1 MLEQGCGGSSHFLH
15 GLLDCGQGDVQRLTK
30 RNAVVAD
37 YSQVGRDAQ
46 MVCPAAGID
55 AQGDHVV
62 EAENPCN
69 GLSQQVR
76 KILYA
81 VFGAVVSLAD
91 QALVI
96 GNGRLLKSILIT
108 QQPLPADD
116 ILQRAGNAPD
126 SGVSLLEQIADGHP
140 GALPVIQQN
149 GLYIGNVHFP
159 VHDHHGNPAFEN
171 FFPEGIFLLRCGAGG
186 TDHHHSPDTPAEQGV
201 QVGQIL
207 PWLVAVDHDDG
218 IIALGT
224 GLQQKGLADAGEKKV
239 ADIRQQNTHQGPWGG
254 GTVFIMYMFLQDKG
268 STSSIAT
275 KVFPSV
281 TIPGV
286 SSIPVLGQILSGH
299 NVLTYVAFLM
309 VAVVWVLLFR
319 TRLGAH
325 IRAVGENPGAAASV
339 GINVVRTQNIA
350 LLLSGFLTS
359 LGGAF
364 MSMGY
369 MNGFSQNMVAGRG
382 FIALAAAS
390 MGQLHPVLGMVAALI
405 FGAADAFSNA
415 MAAMRIPDELVK
427 LIPYATTIVGMVVF
441 SAVDQRRRLARK
453 KQAMEQS

>member
-1 MLEQGCGGSSHFLH
+1 MSDVLNYVCSFAFFASVLRVTTPILFATLGSIVAERAGASNIALEATMLFAALFGALGSGLSGSLAVGFLCAVLG
-15 GLLDCGQGDVQRLTK
+15 GLLVTVMLCVFALRLK
-30 RNAVVAD
+30 AD
-37 YSQVGRDAQ
+37 
-46 MVCPAAGID
+46 I
-55 AQGDHVV
+55 
-62 EAENPCN
+62 
-69 GLSQQVR
+69 
-76 KILYA
+76 ILT
-81 VFGAVVSLAD
+81 G
-91 QALVI
+91 
-96 GNGRLLKSILIT
+96 
-108 QQPLPADD
+108 
-116 ILQRAGNAPD
+116 
-126 SGVSLLEQIADGHP
+126 
-140 GALPVIQQN
+140 
-149 GLYIGNVHFP
+149 
-159 VHDHHGNPAFEN
+159 
-171 FFPEGIFLLRCGAGG
+171 
-186 TDHHHSPDTPAEQGV
+186 
-201 QVGQIL
+201 
-207 PWLVAVDHDDG
+207 
-218 IIALGT
+218 IALN
-224 GLQQKGLADAGEKKV
+224 LLA
-239 ADIRQQNTHQGPWGG
+239 GG

-415 MAAMRIPDELVK
+415 MAAMRISDELVK

-441 SAVDQRRRLARK
+441 SAADQRRRLARK

>member
-1 MLEQGCGGSSHFLH
+1 
-15 GLLDCGQGDVQRLTK
+15 
-30 RNAVVAD
+30 
-37 YSQVGRDAQ
+37 
-46 MVCPAAGID
+46 
-55 AQGDHVV
+55 
-62 EAENPCN
+62 
-69 GLSQQVR
+69 
-76 KILYA
+76 
-81 VFGAVVSLAD
+81 
-91 QALVI
+91 
-96 GNGRLLKSILIT
+96 
-108 QQPLPADD
+108 
-116 ILQRAGNAPD
+116 
-126 SGVSLLEQIADGHP
+126 
-140 GALPVIQQN
+140 
-149 GLYIGNVHFP
+149 
-159 VHDHHGNPAFEN
+159 
-171 FFPEGIFLLRCGAGG
+171 
-186 TDHHHSPDTPAEQGV
+186 
-201 QVGQIL
+201 
-207 PWLVAVDHDDG
+207 
-218 IIALGT
+218 
-224 GLQQKGLADAGEKKV
+224 
-239 ADIRQQNTHQGPWGG
+239 
-254 GTVFIMYMFLQDKG
+254 MFLQDKG

-382 FIALAAAS
+382 FVALAAAS

-441 SAVDQRRRLARK
+441 SAADQRRRLARK

>member
-1 MLEQGCGGSSHFLH
+1 MSDVLNYVCSFAFFASVLRVTTPILFATLGSIVAERAGASNIALEATMLFAALFGALGSGLSGSLAVGFLCAVLG
-15 GLLDCGQGDVQRLTK
+15 GLLVTVMLCVFALRLK
-30 RNAVVAD
+30 AD
-37 YSQVGRDAQ
+37 
-46 MVCPAAGID
+46 I
-55 AQGDHVV
+55 
-62 EAENPCN
+62 
-69 GLSQQVR
+69 
-76 KILYA
+76 ILT
-81 VFGAVVSLAD
+81 G
-91 QALVI
+91 
-96 GNGRLLKSILIT
+96 
-108 QQPLPADD
+108 
-116 ILQRAGNAPD
+116 
-126 SGVSLLEQIADGHP
+126 
-140 GALPVIQQN
+140 
-149 GLYIGNVHFP
+149 
-159 VHDHHGNPAFEN
+159 
-171 FFPEGIFLLRCGAGG
+171 
-186 TDHHHSPDTPAEQGV
+186 
-201 QVGQIL
+201 
-207 PWLVAVDHDDG
+207 
-218 IIALGT
+218 IALN
-224 GLQQKGLADAGEKKV
+224 LLA
-239 ADIRQQNTHQGPWGG
+239 GG

-441 SAVDQRRRLARK
+441 SAADQRRRLARK

>member
-1 MLEQGCGGSSHFLH
+1 MSDVLNYVCSFAFFASVLRVTTPILFATLGSIVAERAGASNIALEATMLFAALFGALGSGLSGSLAVGFLCAVLG
-15 GLLDCGQGDVQRLTK
+15 GLLVTVMLCVFALRLK
-30 RNAVVAD
+30 AD
-37 YSQVGRDAQ
+37 
-46 MVCPAAGID
+46 I
-55 AQGDHVV
+55 
-62 EAENPCN
+62 
-69 GLSQQVR
+69 
-76 KILYA
+76 ILT
-81 VFGAVVSLAD
+81 G
-91 QALVI
+91 
-96 GNGRLLKSILIT
+96 
-108 QQPLPADD
+108 
-116 ILQRAGNAPD
+116 
-126 SGVSLLEQIADGHP
+126 
-140 GALPVIQQN
+140 
-149 GLYIGNVHFP
+149 
-159 VHDHHGNPAFEN
+159 
-171 FFPEGIFLLRCGAGG
+171 
-186 TDHHHSPDTPAEQGV
+186 
-201 QVGQIL
+201 
-207 PWLVAVDHDDG
+207 
-218 IIALGT
+218 IALN
-224 GLQQKGLADAGEKKV
+224 LLA
-239 ADIRQQNTHQGPWGG
+239 GG
-254 GTVFIMYMFLQDKG
+254 GTAFIMYMFLQDKG

>member
-1 MLEQGCGGSSHFLH
+1 MSDVLNYVCSFAFFASVLRVTTPILFATLGSIVAERAGASNIALEATMLFAALFGALGSGLSGSLAVGFLCAVLG
-15 GLLDCGQGDVQRLTK
+15 GLLGTVMLCVFALRLK
-30 RNAVVAD
+30 AD
-37 YSQVGRDAQ
+37 
-46 MVCPAAGID
+46 I
-55 AQGDHVV
+55 
-62 EAENPCN
+62 
-69 GLSQQVR
+69 
-76 KILYA
+76 ILT
-81 VFGAVVSLAD
+81 G
-91 QALVI
+91 
-96 GNGRLLKSILIT
+96 
-108 QQPLPADD
+108 
-116 ILQRAGNAPD
+116 
-126 SGVSLLEQIADGHP
+126 
-140 GALPVIQQN
+140 
-149 GLYIGNVHFP
+149 
-159 VHDHHGNPAFEN
+159 
-171 FFPEGIFLLRCGAGG
+171 
-186 TDHHHSPDTPAEQGV
+186 
-201 QVGQIL
+201 
-207 PWLVAVDHDDG
+207 
-218 IIALGT
+218 IALN
-224 GLQQKGLADAGEKKV
+224 LLA
-239 ADIRQQNTHQGPWGG
+239 GG

>member
-1 MLEQGCGGSSHFLH
+1 MSDVLNYVCSFAFFASVLRVTTPILFATLGSIVAERAGASNIALEATMLFAALFGALGSGLSGSLAVGFLCAVLG
-15 GLLDCGQGDVQRLTK
+15 GLLVTVMLCVFALRLK
-30 RNAVVAD
+30 AD
-37 YSQVGRDAQ
+37 
-46 MVCPAAGID
+46 I
-55 AQGDHVV
+55 
-62 EAENPCN
+62 
-69 GLSQQVR
+69 
-76 KILYA
+76 ILT
-81 VFGAVVSLAD
+81 G
-91 QALVI
+91 
-96 GNGRLLKSILIT
+96 
-108 QQPLPADD
+108 
-116 ILQRAGNAPD
+116 
-126 SGVSLLEQIADGHP
+126 
-140 GALPVIQQN
+140 
-149 GLYIGNVHFP
+149 
-159 VHDHHGNPAFEN
+159 
-171 FFPEGIFLLRCGAGG
+171 
-186 TDHHHSPDTPAEQGV
+186 
-201 QVGQIL
+201 
-207 PWLVAVDHDDG
+207 
-218 IIALGT
+218 IALN
-224 GLQQKGLADAGEKKV
+224 LLA
-239 ADIRQQNTHQGPWGG
+239 GG

-427 LIPYATTIVGMVVF
+427 LIPYATTIVGMVAF

>member
-1 MLEQGCGGSSHFLH
+1 MSDVLNYVCSFAFFASVLRVTTPILFATLGSIVAERAGASNIALEATMLFAALFGALGSGLSGSLAVGFLCAVLG
-15 GLLDCGQGDVQRLTK
+15 GLLVTVMLCVFALRLK
-30 RNAVVAD
+30 AD
-37 YSQVGRDAQ
+37 
-46 MVCPAAGID
+46 I
-55 AQGDHVV
+55 
-62 EAENPCN
+62 
-69 GLSQQVR
+69 
-76 KILYA
+76 ILT
-81 VFGAVVSLAD
+81 G
-91 QALVI
+91 
-96 GNGRLLKSILIT
+96 
-108 QQPLPADD
+108 
-116 ILQRAGNAPD
+116 
-126 SGVSLLEQIADGHP
+126 
-140 GALPVIQQN
+140 
-149 GLYIGNVHFP
+149 
-159 VHDHHGNPAFEN
+159 
-171 FFPEGIFLLRCGAGG
+171 
-186 TDHHHSPDTPAEQGV
+186 
-201 QVGQIL
+201 
-207 PWLVAVDHDDG
+207 
-218 IIALGT
+218 IALN
-224 GLQQKGLADAGEKKV
+224 LLA
-239 ADIRQQNTHQGPWGG
+239 GG

-275 KVFPSV
+275 NVFPSV

-299 NVLTYVAFLM
+299 NVLTYLAFLM

-441 SAVDQRRRLARK
+441 SAADQRRRLARK
-453 KQAMEQS
+453 TQATEQS

>member
-1 MLEQGCGGSSHFLH
+1 MSDVLNYVCSFAFFASVLRVTTPILFATLGSIVAERAGASNIALEATMLFAALFGALGSGLSASLAVGFLCAVLG
-15 GLLDCGQGDVQRLTK
+15 GLLVTVMLCVFALRLK
-30 RNAVVAD
+30 AD
-37 YSQVGRDAQ
+37 
-46 MVCPAAGID
+46 I
-55 AQGDHVV
+55 
-62 EAENPCN
+62 
-69 GLSQQVR
+69 
-76 KILYA
+76 ILT
-81 VFGAVVSLAD
+81 G
-91 QALVI
+91 
-96 GNGRLLKSILIT
+96 
-108 QQPLPADD
+108 
-116 ILQRAGNAPD
+116 
-126 SGVSLLEQIADGHP
+126 
-140 GALPVIQQN
+140 
-149 GLYIGNVHFP
+149 
-159 VHDHHGNPAFEN
+159 
-171 FFPEGIFLLRCGAGG
+171 
-186 TDHHHSPDTPAEQGV
+186 
-201 QVGQIL
+201 
-207 PWLVAVDHDDG
+207 
-218 IIALGT
+218 IALN
-224 GLQQKGLADAGEKKV
+224 LLA
-239 ADIRQQNTHQGPWGG
+239 GG

>member
-1 MLEQGCGGSSHFLH
+1 MGDVLNYVCSFAFFASVLRVTTPILFATLGSIVAERAGASNIALEATMLFAALFGALGSGLSGSLAVGFLCAVLG
-15 GLLDCGQGDVQRLTK
+15 GLLVTVMLCVFALRLK
-30 RNAVVAD
+30 AD
-37 YSQVGRDAQ
+37 
-46 MVCPAAGID
+46 I
-55 AQGDHVV
+55 
-62 EAENPCN
+62 
-69 GLSQQVR
+69 
-76 KILYA
+76 ILT
-81 VFGAVVSLAD
+81 G
-91 QALVI
+91 
-96 GNGRLLKSILIT
+96 
-108 QQPLPADD
+108 
-116 ILQRAGNAPD
+116 
-126 SGVSLLEQIADGHP
+126 
-140 GALPVIQQN
+140 
-149 GLYIGNVHFP
+149 
-159 VHDHHGNPAFEN
+159 
-171 FFPEGIFLLRCGAGG
+171 
-186 TDHHHSPDTPAEQGV
+186 
-201 QVGQIL
+201 
-207 PWLVAVDHDDG
+207 
-218 IIALGT
+218 IALN
-224 GLQQKGLADAGEKKV
+224 LLA
-239 ADIRQQNTHQGPWGG
+239 GG

>member
-1 MLEQGCGGSSHFLH
+1 MSDVLNYVCSFAFFASVLRVTTPILFATLGSIVAERAGASNIALEATMLFAALFGALGSGLSGSLAVGFLCAVLG
-15 GLLDCGQGDVQRLTK
+15 GLLVTVMLCVFALRLK
-30 RNAVVAD
+30 AD
-37 YSQVGRDAQ
+37 
-46 MVCPAAGID
+46 I
-55 AQGDHVV
+55 
-62 EAENPCN
+62 
-69 GLSQQVR
+69 
-76 KILYA
+76 ILT
-81 VFGAVVSLAD
+81 G
-91 QALVI
+91 
-96 GNGRLLKSILIT
+96 
-108 QQPLPADD
+108 
-116 ILQRAGNAPD
+116 
-126 SGVSLLEQIADGHP
+126 
-140 GALPVIQQN
+140 
-149 GLYIGNVHFP
+149 
-159 VHDHHGNPAFEN
+159 
-171 FFPEGIFLLRCGAGG
+171 
-186 TDHHHSPDTPAEQGV
+186 
-201 QVGQIL
+201 
-207 PWLVAVDHDDG
+207 
-218 IIALGT
+218 IALN
-224 GLQQKGLADAGEKKV
+224 LLA
-239 ADIRQQNTHQGPWGG
+239 GG

-309 VAVVWVLLFR
+309 VAGVWVLLFR

-441 SAVDQRRRLARK
+441 SAADQRRRLARK

>member
-1 MLEQGCGGSSHFLH
+1 MSDVLNYVCSFAFFASVLRVTTPILFATLGSIVAERAGASNIALEATMLFAALFGALGSGLSGSLVVGFLCAVLG
-15 GLLDCGQGDVQRLTK
+15 GLLVTVMLCVFALRLK
-30 RNAVVAD
+30 AD
-37 YSQVGRDAQ
+37 
-46 MVCPAAGID
+46 I
-55 AQGDHVV
+55 
-62 EAENPCN
+62 
-69 GLSQQVR
+69 
-76 KILYA
+76 ILT
-81 VFGAVVSLAD
+81 G
-91 QALVI
+91 
-96 GNGRLLKSILIT
+96 
-108 QQPLPADD
+108 
-116 ILQRAGNAPD
+116 
-126 SGVSLLEQIADGHP
+126 
-140 GALPVIQQN
+140 
-149 GLYIGNVHFP
+149 
-159 VHDHHGNPAFEN
+159 
-171 FFPEGIFLLRCGAGG
+171 
-186 TDHHHSPDTPAEQGV
+186 
-201 QVGQIL
+201 
-207 PWLVAVDHDDG
+207 
-218 IIALGT
+218 IALN
-224 GLQQKGLADAGEKKV
+224 LLA
-239 ADIRQQNTHQGPWGG
+239 GG

>member
-1 MLEQGCGGSSHFLH
+1 MSDVLNYVCSFAFFASVLRVTTPILFATLGSIVAERAGASNIALEATMLFAALFGALGSGLSGSLAVGFLCAVLG
-15 GLLDCGQGDVQRLTK
+15 GLLVTVMLCAFALRLK
-30 RNAVVAD
+30 AD
-37 YSQVGRDAQ
+37 
-46 MVCPAAGID
+46 I
-55 AQGDHVV
+55 
-62 EAENPCN
+62 
-69 GLSQQVR
+69 
-76 KILYA
+76 ILT
-81 VFGAVVSLAD
+81 G
-91 QALVI
+91 
-96 GNGRLLKSILIT
+96 
-108 QQPLPADD
+108 
-116 ILQRAGNAPD
+116 
-126 SGVSLLEQIADGHP
+126 
-140 GALPVIQQN
+140 
-149 GLYIGNVHFP
+149 
-159 VHDHHGNPAFEN
+159 
-171 FFPEGIFLLRCGAGG
+171 
-186 TDHHHSPDTPAEQGV
+186 
-201 QVGQIL
+201 
-207 PWLVAVDHDDG
+207 
-218 IIALGT
+218 IALN
-224 GLQQKGLADAGEKKV
+224 LLA
-239 ADIRQQNTHQGPWGG
+239 GG

>member
-1 MLEQGCGGSSHFLH
+1 MSDVLNYVCSFAFFASVLRVTTPILFATLGSIVAERAGASNIALEATMLFAALFGALGSGLSGSLAVGFLCAVLG
-15 GLLDCGQGDVQRLTK
+15 GLLVTVMLCVFALRLK
-30 RNAVVAD
+30 AD
-37 YSQVGRDAQ
+37 
-46 MVCPAAGID
+46 I
-55 AQGDHVV
+55 
-62 EAENPCN
+62 
-69 GLSQQVR
+69 
-76 KILYA
+76 ILT
-81 VFGAVVSLAD
+81 G
-91 QALVI
+91 
-96 GNGRLLKSILIT
+96 
-108 QQPLPADD
+108 
-116 ILQRAGNAPD
+116 
-126 SGVSLLEQIADGHP
+126 
-140 GALPVIQQN
+140 
-149 GLYIGNVHFP
+149 
-159 VHDHHGNPAFEN
+159 
-171 FFPEGIFLLRCGAGG
+171 
-186 TDHHHSPDTPAEQGV
+186 
-201 QVGQIL
+201 
-207 PWLVAVDHDDG
+207 
-218 IIALGT
+218 IALN
-224 GLQQKGLADAGEKKV
+224 LLA
-239 ADIRQQNTHQGPWGG
+239 GG

>member
-1 MLEQGCGGSSHFLH
+1 MSDVLNYVCSFAFFASVLRVTTPILFATLGSIVAERAGASNIALEATMLFAALFGALGSGLSGSLAVGFLCAVLG
-15 GLLDCGQGDVQRLTK
+15 GLLVTVMLCVFALRLK
-30 RNAVVAD
+30 AD
-37 YSQVGRDAQ
+37 
-46 MVCPAAGID
+46 I
-55 AQGDHVV
+55 
-62 EAENPCN
+62 
-69 GLSQQVR
+69 
-76 KILYA
+76 ILT
-81 VFGAVVSLAD
+81 G
-91 QALVI
+91 
-96 GNGRLLKSILIT
+96 
-108 QQPLPADD
+108 
-116 ILQRAGNAPD
+116 
-126 SGVSLLEQIADGHP
+126 
-140 GALPVIQQN
+140 
-149 GLYIGNVHFP
+149 
-159 VHDHHGNPAFEN
+159 
-171 FFPEGIFLLRCGAGG
+171 
-186 TDHHHSPDTPAEQGV
+186 
-201 QVGQIL
+201 
-207 PWLVAVDHDDG
+207 
-218 IIALGT
+218 IALN
-224 GLQQKGLADAGEKKV
+224 LLA
-239 ADIRQQNTHQGPWGG
+239 GG

-390 MGQLHPVLGMVAALI
+390 MGQLYPVLGMVAALI

>member
-1 MLEQGCGGSSHFLH
+1 MSDVLNSVWSFAFFASVLRVTTPILFATLGSIVAERAGASNIALEATMLFAALFGALGSGLSGSLAVGFLCAVLG
-15 GLLDCGQGDVQRLTK
+15 GLLVTVMLCVFALRLK
-30 RNAVVAD
+30 AD
-37 YSQVGRDAQ
+37 
-46 MVCPAAGID
+46 I
-55 AQGDHVV
+55 
-62 EAENPCN
+62 
-69 GLSQQVR
+69 
-76 KILYA
+76 ILT
-81 VFGAVVSLAD
+81 G
-91 QALVI
+91 
-96 GNGRLLKSILIT
+96 
-108 QQPLPADD
+108 
-116 ILQRAGNAPD
+116 
-126 SGVSLLEQIADGHP
+126 
-140 GALPVIQQN
+140 
-149 GLYIGNVHFP
+149 
-159 VHDHHGNPAFEN
+159 
-171 FFPEGIFLLRCGAGG
+171 
-186 TDHHHSPDTPAEQGV
+186 
-201 QVGQIL
+201 
-207 PWLVAVDHDDG
+207 
-218 IIALGT
+218 IALN
-224 GLQQKGLADAGEKKV
+224 LLA
-239 ADIRQQNTHQGPWGG
+239 GG

-441 SAVDQRRRLARK
+441 SAADQRRRLARK

>member
-1 MLEQGCGGSSHFLH
+1 MSDVLNYVCSFAFFASVLRVTTPILFATLGSIVAERAGASNIALEATMLFAALFGALGSGLSGSLAVGFLCAVLG
-15 GLLDCGQGDVQRLTK
+15 GLLVTVMLCVFALRLK
-30 RNAVVAD
+30 AD
-37 YSQVGRDAQ
+37 
-46 MVCPAAGID
+46 I
-55 AQGDHVV
+55 
-62 EAENPCN
+62 
-69 GLSQQVR
+69 
-76 KILYA
+76 ILT
-81 VFGAVVSLAD
+81 G
-91 QALVI
+91 
-96 GNGRLLKSILIT
+96 
-108 QQPLPADD
+108 
-116 ILQRAGNAPD
+116 
-126 SGVSLLEQIADGHP
+126 
-140 GALPVIQQN
+140 
-149 GLYIGNVHFP
+149 
-159 VHDHHGNPAFEN
+159 
-171 FFPEGIFLLRCGAGG
+171 
-186 TDHHHSPDTPAEQGV
+186 
-201 QVGQIL
+201 
-207 PWLVAVDHDDG
+207 
-218 IIALGT
+218 IALN
-224 GLQQKGLADAGEKKV
+224 LLA
-239 ADIRQQNTHQGPWGG
+239 GG

-415 MAAMRIPDELVK
+415 MPAMRIPDELVK

>member
-1 MLEQGCGGSSHFLH
+1 
-15 GLLDCGQGDVQRLTK
+15 
-30 RNAVVAD
+30 
-37 YSQVGRDAQ
+37 
-46 MVCPAAGID
+46 
-55 AQGDHVV
+55 
-62 EAENPCN
+62 
-69 GLSQQVR
+69 
-76 KILYA
+76 
-81 VFGAVVSLAD
+81 
-91 QALVI
+91 
-96 GNGRLLKSILIT
+96 
-108 QQPLPADD
+108 
-116 ILQRAGNAPD
+116 
-126 SGVSLLEQIADGHP
+126 
-140 GALPVIQQN
+140 
-149 GLYIGNVHFP
+149 
-159 VHDHHGNPAFEN
+159 
-171 FFPEGIFLLRCGAGG
+171 
-186 TDHHHSPDTPAEQGV
+186 
-201 QVGQIL
+201 
-207 PWLVAVDHDDG
+207 
-218 IIALGT
+218 
-224 GLQQKGLADAGEKKV
+224 
-239 ADIRQQNTHQGPWGG
+239 
-254 GTVFIMYMFLQDKG
+254 MYMFLQDKG

-382 FIALAAAS
+382 FVALAAAS

-441 SAVDQRRRLARK
+441 SAADQRRRLARK
-453 KQAMEQS
+453 QQAMEQS

>member
-1 MLEQGCGGSSHFLH
+1 MSDVLNYVCSFAFFASVLRVTTPILFATLGSIVAERAGASNIALEATMLFAALFGALGSGLSGSLAVGFLCAVLG
-15 GLLDCGQGDVQRLTK
+15 GLLVTVMLCVFALRLK
-30 RNAVVAD
+30 AD
-37 YSQVGRDAQ
+37 
-46 MVCPAAGID
+46 I
-55 AQGDHVV
+55 
-62 EAENPCN
+62 
-69 GLSQQVR
+69 
-76 KILYA
+76 ILT
-81 VFGAVVSLAD
+81 G
-91 QALVI
+91 
-96 GNGRLLKSILIT
+96 
-108 QQPLPADD
+108 
-116 ILQRAGNAPD
+116 
-126 SGVSLLEQIADGHP
+126 
-140 GALPVIQQN
+140 
-149 GLYIGNVHFP
+149 
-159 VHDHHGNPAFEN
+159 
-171 FFPEGIFLLRCGAGG
+171 
-186 TDHHHSPDTPAEQGV
+186 
-201 QVGQIL
+201 
-207 PWLVAVDHDDG
+207 
-218 IIALGT
+218 IALN
-224 GLQQKGLADAGEKKV
+224 LLA
-239 ADIRQQNTHQGPWGG
+239 GG

-339 GINVVRTQNIA
+339 GINVARTQNIA

>member
-1 MLEQGCGGSSHFLH
+1 MSDVLNYVCSFAFFASVLRVTTPILFATLGSIVAERAGASNIALEATMLFAALFGALGSGLSGSLAVGFLCAVLG
-15 GLLDCGQGDVQRLTK
+15 GLLVTVMLCVFALRLK
-30 RNAVVAD
+30 AD
-37 YSQVGRDAQ
+37 
-46 MVCPAAGID
+46 I
-55 AQGDHVV
+55 
-62 EAENPCN
+62 
-69 GLSQQVR
+69 
-76 KILYA
+76 ILT
-81 VFGAVVSLAD
+81 G
-91 QALVI
+91 
-96 GNGRLLKSILIT
+96 
-108 QQPLPADD
+108 
-116 ILQRAGNAPD
+116 
-126 SGVSLLEQIADGHP
+126 
-140 GALPVIQQN
+140 
-149 GLYIGNVHFP
+149 
-159 VHDHHGNPAFEN
+159 
-171 FFPEGIFLLRCGAGG
+171 
-186 TDHHHSPDTPAEQGV
+186 
-201 QVGQIL
+201 
-207 PWLVAVDHDDG
+207 
-218 IIALGT
+218 IALN
-224 GLQQKGLADAGEKKV
+224 LLA
-239 ADIRQQNTHQGPWGG
+239 GG

-364 MSMGY
+364 LSMGY

>member
-1 MLEQGCGGSSHFLH
+1 MSDVLNYVCSFAFFASVLRVTTPILFATLGSIVAERAGASNIALEATMLFAALFGALGSGLSGSLAVGFLCAVLG
-15 GLLDCGQGDVQRLTK
+15 GLLVTVMLCVFALRLK
-30 RNAVVAD
+30 AD
-37 YSQVGRDAQ
+37 
-46 MVCPAAGID
+46 I
-55 AQGDHVV
+55 
-62 EAENPCN
+62 
-69 GLSQQVR
+69 
-76 KILYA
+76 ILT
-81 VFGAVVSLAD
+81 G
-91 QALVI
+91 
-96 GNGRLLKSILIT
+96 
-108 QQPLPADD
+108 
-116 ILQRAGNAPD
+116 
-126 SGVSLLEQIADGHP
+126 
-140 GALPVIQQN
+140 
-149 GLYIGNVHFP
+149 
-159 VHDHHGNPAFEN
+159 
-171 FFPEGIFLLRCGAGG
+171 
-186 TDHHHSPDTPAEQGV
+186 
-201 QVGQIL
+201 
-207 PWLVAVDHDDG
+207 
-218 IIALGT
+218 IALN
-224 GLQQKGLADAGEKKV
+224 LLA
-239 ADIRQQNTHQGPWGG
+239 GG

-275 KVFPSV
+275 KVFPNV

>member
-1 MLEQGCGGSSHFLH
+1 MSDVLNYVCSFAFFASVLRVTTPILFATLGSIVAERAGASNIALEATMLFAALFGALGSGLSGSLAVGFLCAVLG
-15 GLLDCGQGDVQRLTK
+15 GLLVTVMLCVFALRLK
-30 RNAVVAD
+30 AD
-37 YSQVGRDAQ
+37 
-46 MVCPAAGID
+46 I
-55 AQGDHVV
+55 
-62 EAENPCN
+62 
-69 GLSQQVR
+69 
-76 KILYA
+76 ILT
-81 VFGAVVSLAD
+81 G
-91 QALVI
+91 
-96 GNGRLLKSILIT
+96 
-108 QQPLPADD
+108 
-116 ILQRAGNAPD
+116 
-126 SGVSLLEQIADGHP
+126 
-140 GALPVIQQN
+140 
-149 GLYIGNVHFP
+149 
-159 VHDHHGNPAFEN
+159 
-171 FFPEGIFLLRCGAGG
+171 
-186 TDHHHSPDTPAEQGV
+186 
-201 QVGQIL
+201 
-207 PWLVAVDHDDG
+207 
-218 IIALGT
+218 IALN
-224 GLQQKGLADAGEKKV
+224 LLAS
-239 ADIRQQNTHQGPWGG
+239 G

>member
-1 MLEQGCGGSSHFLH
+1 MSDVLNYVCSFAFFASVLRVTTPILFATLGSIVAERAGASNIALEATMLFAALFGALGSGLSGSLAVGFLCAVLG
-15 GLLDCGQGDVQRLTK
+15 GLLVTVMLCVFALRLK
-30 RNAVVAD
+30 AD
-37 YSQVGRDAQ
+37 
-46 MVCPAAGID
+46 I
-55 AQGDHVV
+55 
-62 EAENPCN
+62 
-69 GLSQQVR
+69 
-76 KILYA
+76 ILT
-81 VFGAVVSLAD
+81 G
-91 QALVI
+91 
-96 GNGRLLKSILIT
+96 
-108 QQPLPADD
+108 
-116 ILQRAGNAPD
+116 
-126 SGVSLLEQIADGHP
+126 
-140 GALPVIQQN
+140 
-149 GLYIGNVHFP
+149 
-159 VHDHHGNPAFEN
+159 
-171 FFPEGIFLLRCGAGG
+171 
-186 TDHHHSPDTPAEQGV
+186 
-201 QVGQIL
+201 
-207 PWLVAVDHDDG
+207 
-218 IIALGT
+218 IALN
-224 GLQQKGLADAGEKKV
+224 LLA
-239 ADIRQQNTHQGPWGG
+239 GG

-453 KQAMEQS
+453 KQAMEQP

>member
-1 MLEQGCGGSSHFLH
+1 MSDVLNYVCSFAFFASVLRVTTPILFATLGSIVAERAGASNIALEATMLFAALFGALGSGLSGSLAVGFLCAVLG
-15 GLLDCGQGDVQRLTK
+15 GLLVTVMLCVFALRLK
-30 RNAVVAD
+30 AD
-37 YSQVGRDAQ
+37 
-46 MVCPAAGID
+46 I
-55 AQGDHVV
+55 
-62 EAENPCN
+62 
-69 GLSQQVR
+69 
-76 KILYA
+76 ILT
-81 VFGAVVSLAD
+81 G
-91 QALVI
+91 
-96 GNGRLLKSILIT
+96 
-108 QQPLPADD
+108 
-116 ILQRAGNAPD
+116 
-126 SGVSLLEQIADGHP
+126 
-140 GALPVIQQN
+140 
-149 GLYIGNVHFP
+149 
-159 VHDHHGNPAFEN
+159 
-171 FFPEGIFLLRCGAGG
+171 
-186 TDHHHSPDTPAEQGV
+186 
-201 QVGQIL
+201 
-207 PWLVAVDHDDG
+207 
-218 IIALGT
+218 IALN
-224 GLQQKGLADAGEKKV
+224 LLA
-239 ADIRQQNTHQGPWGG
+239 GG

-382 FIALAAAS
+382 FVALAAAS

-441 SAVDQRRRLARK
+441 SAADQRRRLARK

>member
-1 MLEQGCGGSSHFLH
+1 MSDVLNYVCSFAFFASVLRVTTPILFATLGSIVAERAGASNIALEATMLFAALFGALGSGLSGSLAVGFLCAVLG
-15 GLLDCGQGDVQRLTK
+15 GLLVTVMLCVFALRLK
-30 RNAVVAD
+30 AD
-37 YSQVGRDAQ
+37 
-46 MVCPAAGID
+46 I
-55 AQGDHVV
+55 
-62 EAENPCN
+62 
-69 GLSQQVR
+69 
-76 KILYA
+76 ILT
-81 VFGAVVSLAD
+81 G
-91 QALVI
+91 
-96 GNGRLLKSILIT
+96 
-108 QQPLPADD
+108 
-116 ILQRAGNAPD
+116 
-126 SGVSLLEQIADGHP
+126 
-140 GALPVIQQN
+140 
-149 GLYIGNVHFP
+149 
-159 VHDHHGNPAFEN
+159 
-171 FFPEGIFLLRCGAGG
+171 
-186 TDHHHSPDTPAEQGV
+186 
-201 QVGQIL
+201 
-207 PWLVAVDHDDG
+207 
-218 IIALGT
+218 IALN
-224 GLQQKGLADAGEKKV
+224 LLA
-239 ADIRQQNTHQGPWGG
+239 GG

-339 GINVVRTQNIA
+339 GINVARTQNIA

-441 SAVDQRRRLARK
+441 SAVDQRRRMARK